1 MIRPLPERQISVLLL
16 NIFFIFSFSE
26 FVYSFLQFPYKLCNS
41 SAFGQT
47 VTVSVHD
54 KSPSARGGCLLPP
67 RFLTVCAMNAQT
79 CLNCYQIMNLWIYN
93 VSGQSG
99 RKYNRE
105 EEKEGILRALT
116 YKPDSA
122 SCPSGKEA
130 DNTEKAPEESQ
141 RSEP

>member
-67 RFLTVCAMNAQT
+67 RFLTVCAVNAQT
-79 CLNCYQIMNLWIYN
+79 CLNCYLGFLPFREPGCAGINHRFHLPWRRRFPVRFKLHWL
-93 VSGQSG
+93 VSYPKS
-99 RKYNRE
+99 
-105 EEKEGILRALT
+105 EGCLQEFLLLHFL
-116 YKPDSA
+116 KD
-122 SCPSGKEA
+122 
-130 DNTEKAPEESQ
+130 
-141 RSEP
+141 